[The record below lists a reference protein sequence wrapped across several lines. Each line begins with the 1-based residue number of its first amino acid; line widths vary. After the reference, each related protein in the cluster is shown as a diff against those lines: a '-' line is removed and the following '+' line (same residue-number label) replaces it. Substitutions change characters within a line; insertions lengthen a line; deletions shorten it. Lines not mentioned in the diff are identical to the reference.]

1 MTIKSNDRGLVD
13 VEDLKAHLDD
23 QTAVFM
29 MTNPNTVGLFD
40 PQIRVIADLLH
51 ELEGALLYLDGA
63 NMNAILGQVR
73 PGDMGADLMH
83 HYNPHKT
90 FSGPH
95 GGGGARRGSNRGPIV
110 PGSLLAVTVSGE
122 AGRRDLSARL

>member
-1 MTIKSNDRGLVD
+1 GLVD
-13 VEDLKAHLDD
+13 LDDFQAHLDAES
-23 QTAVFM
+23 AVFM

-40 PQIRVIADLLH
+40 PQIGAIAELLH
-51 ELEGALLYLDGA
+51 DRGAVLYLDGA

-83 HYNPHKT
+83 YNPHKT

-95 GGGGARRGSNRGPIV
+95 GGGV
-110 PGSLLAVTVSGE
+110 PGAGPRAVAADPRPHPPPPLV
-122 AGRRDLSARL
+122 ARA